1 LSDQGQNLRQILS
14 EELEI
19 YRQLLGLSERKKKL
33 LLEKF
38 STDLLQIVSEEEKY
52 STRLAELG
60 SSRADCLTA
69 LSGRTSLTLE
79 EALDFIN
86 DANLK
91 SDLWMLGTQLKE
103 TLEQIRTINEEN
115 RRLLEQAL
123 ELTQYSLKLLTAPPK
138 EATYRPPGLS
148 GKPGPQG
155 PSVLID
161 RKV

>member
-1 LSDQGQNLRQILS
+1 MSDQGQNLKQILG

-19 YRQLLGLSERKKKL
+19 YRRLLDLSERKKKL

-38 STDLLQIVSEEEKY
+38 STDLLQIVTEEEKCSARLGEL
-52 STRLAELG
+52 STT
-60 SSRADCLTA
+60 RADCLTA
-69 LSGRTSLTLE
+69 LTGRSTLKLE

-91 SDLWMLGTQLKE
+91 SDLWMLGTQLRE
-103 TLEQIRTINEEN
+103 ILDQIRTINEDN
-115 RRLLEQAL
+115 RQLLEQAL

-138 EATYRPPGLS
+138 DVTYRPPGLS
-148 GKPGPQG
+148 GKTGPQG

-161 RKV
+161 RKA